1 MKPKHYLVLF
11 VLLVLAAFA
20 GRSFGPGASL
30 APTVAEAQ
38 ERGGG
43 DDDERESLKWE
54 YCAVTKAQFV
64 GSIRGGQYWISYFRK
79 GNVQVETVEASV
91 QESAVAKAV
100 SKLGEEGWEMV
111 GEGPLEIRQGGPPGG
126 TPTAL
131 YFKRRKAS

>member
-1 MKPKHYLVLF
+1 MKPKHYLLLF
-11 VLLVLAAFA
+11 VLLLLAAFA
-20 GRSFGPGASL
+20 GRSVGPSMTL
-30 APTVAEAQ
+30 APLVAEAQ
-38 ERGGG
+38 ERGG

-64 GSIRGGQYWISYFRK
+64 GSVRGGQYWISYFRK

-131 YFKRRKAS
+131 YFKRRKS

>member
-20 GRSFGPGASL
+20 GRSSGPGAPL
-30 APTVAEAQ
+30 APAVAGAQ
-38 ERGGG
+38 ERGRD
-43 DDDERESLKWE
+43 DDDEREALKWE
-54 YCAVTKAQFV
+54 YCAVTKAQYV
-64 GSIRGGQYWISYFRK
+64 GSIRGGQYWISYFRR

-111 GEGPLEIRQGGPPGG
+111 GEGPLEVRQGGPGG

>member
-1 MKPKHYLVLF
+1 MKPKHYLLLF
-11 VLLVLAAFA
+11 VLLLLAAFA

-30 APTVAEAQ
+30 APATAEAQ
-38 ERGGG
+38 ERGR
-43 DDDERESLKWE
+43 DDDEREALKWE

-64 GSIRGGQYWISYFRK
+64 GSIRGGQYWISYFRR

-111 GEGPLEIRQGGPPGG
+111 GEGPLEVRQGGPAGG

-131 YFKRRKAS
+131 YFKRRKS

>member
-1 MKPKHYLVLF
+1 MKPKHYLLLL
-11 VLLVLAAFA
+11 VLLLLAAFA
-20 GRSFGPGASL
+20 GRSLPGASL
-30 APTVAEAQ
+30 APPTAEAQ
-38 ERGGG
+38 ERGR
-43 DDDERESLKWE
+43 DDDDREGLKWE

-91 QESAVAKAV
+91 HESAVAKAV

-111 GEGPLEIRQGGPPGG
+111 GEGPLEVRQGGPSG

-131 YFKRRKAS
+131 YFKRRKSS

>member
-1 MKPKHYLVLF
+1 MKPKHYLALF
-11 VLLVLAAFA
+11 VLLVLAVFA

-30 APTVAEAQ
+30 APLVAEAQ
-38 ERGGG
+38 ERGR
-43 DDDERESLKWE
+43 DDDEREALKWE
-54 YCAVTKAQFV
+54 YCAVTKAQYV

>member
-20 GRSFGPGASL
+20 GRSFGQGASL
-30 APTVAEAQ
+30 APTTAEAQ
-38 ERGGG
+38 ERVRDE
-43 DDDERESLKWE
+43 DDRESLKWE

-64 GSIRGGQYWISYFRK
+64 GSVRGGQYWISYFRK

-111 GEGPLEIRQGGPPGG
+111 GEGPLEVRQGGPPGG

-131 YFKRRKAS
+131 YFKRRKS

>member
-1 MKPKHYLVLF
+1 MKPKHYLLLF

-30 APTVAEAQ
+30 APTTAGAQ
-38 ERGGG
+38 ERGG

-111 GEGPLEIRQGGPPGG
+111 GEGPLEIRQGGPSG

-131 YFKRRKAS
+131 YFKRRKS